1 MVFAIHWHESATS
14 AHVSPHLE
22 PPPTSLPPSPIPLAC
37 PRALSALFSCIKLR
51 LVIYFT
57 WGLGFYNKE
66 TKSLFASIIM
76 RQSPLSFP
84 SDQYLSLFLLVG
96 RNFVRSQKLSR
107 EKGQYQGQMSIFP
120 LLSVYF
126 ETYMPIFIPKAQLI
140 HAGVLLHVGL
150 FKCG

>member
-22 PPPTSLPPSPIPLAC
+22 PPSHLPPHPILLAC
-37 PRALSALFSCIKLR
+37 PRALSTLLHASNV

-57 WGLGFYNKE
+57 WGHGFYNKE
-66 TKSLFASIIM
+66 TKSLFVSIIM
-76 RQSPLSFP
+76 RQSPLSFL
-84 SDQYLSLFLLVG
+84 SDQYLSLFLLVS

-107 EKGQYQGQMSIFP
+107 ENGQYQGQMSIFP
-120 LLSVYF
+120 LLLVYV

-140 HAGVLLHVGL
+140 HAGVLLPVGL
-150 FKCG
+150 FKLG